1 MPLPRRRRP
10 PRPGAL
16 TELPPLRILTQILAL
31 QALYYAVAVVMI
43 LFTTLVMGTPFRLLD
58 DIFGWT
64 ALRGDTTTGWLLGMV
79 WMANAFFIVIAI
91 LFIIQRSKLVLDF
104 VITLHFVHLLL
115 VSLYS
120 HGLPRN
126 WLWWALQVCSAV
138 FMVVLGTWACQRRE
152 LRPIIFGGSAASPA
166 EGGSASAGASGPS
179 ADSIGDEEAGFSRG
193 GRRGRGRDGAG
204 EYEMLPIKTERQ
216 EA

>member
-1 MPLPRRRRP
+1 M
-10 PRPGAL
+10 
-16 TELPPLRILTQILAL
+16 LARTCSCS
-31 QALYYAVAVVMI
+31 
-43 LFTTLVMGTPFRLLD
+43 LFGSWGCGEREYKTNR
-58 DIFGWT
+58 
-64 ALRGDTTTGWLLGMV
+64 
-79 WMANAFFIVIAI
+79 NSVIAI

-104 VITLHFVHLLL
+104 VITLHFVHLIL

-138 FMVVLGTWACQRRE
+138 FMVVVGTWACQRRE
-152 LRPIIFGGSAASPA
+152 LRPIIFGGSAASPTD
-166 EGGSASAGASGPS
+166 GGSVGVGAGAGPS
-179 ADSIGDEEAGFSRG
+179 SDAIGDEESGFSRG

-204 EYEMLPIKTERQ
+204 EYEMVPIKTERQ